1 MFKPGKHILHMIDS
15 HSTDEFFVISLELA
29 MHCAETIEQANAE
42 LSAEDGHHLSSVNGA
57 DGKPYAFI
65 LSRELWNLVRR
76 DLHIGEEE
84 LNMQNGVV
92 KSEPLDDFRRFM
104 DSWDFPY
111 EYSPAVKCPV
121 CGSETEDWRTDPFHP
136 FLLSN
141 ANMGGLLVFHCTQCG
156 STIRQ
161 KHFKDK
167 MVTEFTPAA
176 RKD

>member
-1 MFKPGKHILHMIDS
+1 
-15 HSTDEFFVISLELA
+15 
-29 MHCAETIEQANAE
+29 
-42 LSAEDGHHLSSVNGA
+42 
-57 DGKPYAFI
+57 
-65 LSRELWNLVRR
+65 
-76 DLHIGEEE
+76 
-84 LNMQNGVV
+84 
-92 KSEPLDDFRRFM
+92 M

-141 ANMGGLLVFHCTQCG
+141 ANMGGLLVFHCAQCG
-156 STIRQ
+156 CTIRQ

>member
-1 MFKPGKHILHMIDS
+1 MVDS
-15 HSTDEFFVISLELA
+15 RTNYEFFVISLDLA
-29 MHCAETIEQANAE
+29 VHCAETIEQANAE
-42 LSAEDGHHLSSVNGA
+42 LASDEGRHHLSSVNGP
-57 DGKPYAFI
+57 DGKPFAFI

-76 DLHIGEEE
+76 DLHIGQEE

-136 FLLSN
+136 FMLAN

-167 MVTEFTPAA
+167 VVTEFTPAA
-176 RKD
+176 KRED

>member
-1 MFKPGKHILHMIDS
+1 M
-15 HSTDEFFVISLELA
+15 
-29 MHCAETIEQANAE
+29 
-42 LSAEDGHHLSSVNGA
+42 NGA

-156 STIRQ
+156 CTIRQ